1 MCDKS
6 FMEKNYLK
14 ISGKFDSNINLDKF
28 FEALKGLFKM
38 LLRWF
43 LPFPIAFAL
52 MHPITSEGVYQTE
65 KNKPANQSSKQTK
78 NRIRSSNRIRKK
90 IVLERN
96 AVKCAKRSILVFN
109 A

>member
-1 MCDKS
+1 
-6 FMEKNYLK
+6 MEKNYLK

-28 FEALKGLFKM
+28 FEALKGFFKM

-65 KNKPANQSSKQTK
+65 KNKPVESIQQTNKKPDKKLKQSKK
-78 NRIRSSNRIRKK
+78 KDCVRKK
-90 IVLERN
+90 RRRVCET
-96 AVKCAKRSILVFN
+96 
-109 A
+109 